1 MKTCPLDLYEAEVRE
16 ANKMAADMMRASPR
30 VQAHCFTCNVLL
42 SPEDLERSECNGC
55 HASLLE
61 YGSCGIRYNSKDS

>member
-1 MKTCPLDLYEAEVRE
+1 MKTYAFGLSEAEVRE
-16 ANKMAADMMRASPR
+16 ANKTAARAMRTDPHVEAS
-30 VQAHCFTCNVLL
+30 CFVCSSAL